1 MSYLFMILAM
11 PLLSVTGVHN
21 PQVSHHHGH
30 CMAEPGTYRALY
42 CPAPAAPA
50 HHPRHAKR

>member
-11 PLLSVTGVHN
+11 PLLAVTGIHN
-21 PQVSHHHGH
+21 PQVGHHHGH

-42 CPAPAAPA
+42 CPAPAAPS
-50 HHPRHAKR
+50 HHRHR

>member
-42 CPAPAAPA
+42 CPAPLAPA